1 MSAALQ
7 TLLAY
12 RDDGPIETVRDRHLP
27 FSLPP
32 LPATLVGVVPL
43 LVVLFVVSG
52 DDWELPTGLAVLWF
66 LVLGTLGASRELSA
80 RLDWLVPPLLR
91 LAEYVAIAR
100 LAFLSDHH
108 ALPAAYALIAAL
120 AYHHY
125 DVVYRLR
132 HQRRTPARWVGL
144 VGGGWFVR
152 LAYVWCVCAAGVA
165 LPGLFAAAAVLG
177 VAFAVESV
185 IGWTR
190 FETRERPSTFEQST
204 EETE

>member
-1 MSAALQ
+1 
-7 TLLAY
+7 
-12 RDDGPIETVRDRHLP
+12 VRDRHLP
-27 FSLPP
+27 LSLPP
-32 LPATLVGVVPL
+32 LPATVAAVAPL

-66 LVLGTLGASRELSA
+66 LVLGTLGASRDLSA

-152 LAYVWCVCAAGVA
+152 LAYVWCVCAAGVSQ
-165 LPGLFAAAAVLG
+165 PGLFAAAAVLG
-177 VAFAVESV
+177 AAFVVESV
-185 IGWTR
+185 VGWTR
-190 FETRERPSTFEQST
+190 FETRERPSTFEQSS